1 MPNSRVKTR
10 KKERAR
16 FLWFTF
22 FIALSF
28 LQYGTFAKVANAG
41 DFVPAPSS
49 AGDREKDR
57 TPYLPFV
64 RRPLMLIFKSSVFLG
79 MLFELA
85 RFGAKEGQAGL
96 AEQITAASSFP
107 LLLLSLFT
115 PSFYHKSSGLSIYP
129 SMFLHFMYLFHF
141 NFIYAVRSLK
151 RELTQGLRR
160 SPSFVLS
167 LHPYSLFFCKNVTR
181 FLKIFSVFFKKL
193 SVFCFSAL
201 RKEKSPFF

>member
-1 MPNSRVKTR
+1 MPSAFWCTAIR
-10 KKERAR
+10 
-16 FLWFTF
+16 LSMF

-49 AGDREKDR
+49 AEDGEKER

-107 LLLLSLFT
+107 LLLS
-115 PSFYHKSSGLSIYP
+115 
-129 SMFLHFMYLFHF
+129 
-141 NFIYAVRSLK
+141 
-151 RELTQGLRR
+151 
-160 SPSFVLS
+160 
-167 LHPYSLFFCKNVTR
+167 
-181 FLKIFSVFFKKL
+181 
-193 SVFCFSAL
+193 
-201 RKEKSPFF
+201 